1 MTTSSYSGKIE
12 FGPADFSLSCNST
25 TVRGAVMLYEIDRF
39 EKQNNFINPK
49 VFRRL
54 LVGTNSLIC
63 GGDPVI
69 LGTRISVANIIEK
82 KNLGYDIDQ
91 ILEDYPHL
99 SRDQVIACFEYY
111 EENKREIQQILE
123 EEKEVNES

>member
-1 MTTSSYSGKIE
+1 MMTSSYSGKIE
-12 FGPADFSLSCNST
+12 FVSTEFSFNCTSA
-25 TVRGAVMLYEIDRF
+25 TVRGVVMLYDINRT
-39 EKQNNFINPK
+39 EKQNDFVNPK
-49 VFRRL
+49 IRRRL
-54 LVGTNSLIC
+54 LIGTNSLIC
-63 GGDPVI
+63 GGDPVL

-82 KNLGYDIDQ
+82 RNLGYDIDQ

-111 EENKREIQQILE
+111 EENKKDIQQILE